1 MAAPN
6 LEVRGAYS
14 LGYSLSKNSQS
25 MHNFGTEENP
35 DERTVYTCSITA
47 TAETKYEQGSTGVFQ
62 KNRQPALSVA
72 LIYTDGNPWKETE
85 WTAADIARAIGQ
97 AFLDADNEIKTDY
110 GTGSPGNRTAT
121 TTIG

>member
-1 MAAPN
+1 MSAPN

-14 LGYSLSKNSQS
+14 LGYSLSKNLQS
-25 MHNFGTEENP
+25 TRNFGSEENP

-72 LIYTDGNPWKETE
+72 LIYTDGNPWKETM
-85 WTAADIARAIGQ
+85 WTGPEIGAAVSTA
-97 AFLDADNEIKTDY
+97 LDTVEANIKNTY
-110 GTGSPGNRTAT
+110 GTGG
-121 TTIG
+121 

>member
-14 LGYSLSKNSQS
+14 LGYSLSKNSES
-25 MHNFGTEENP
+25 MHNFGTDESP
-35 DERTVYTCSITA
+35 DERTVYACSITA

-72 LIYTDGNPWKETE
+72 LIYTDGNPFKETE
-85 WTAADIARAIGQ
+85 WTGAEVGAAVKVA
-97 AFLDADNEIKTDY
+97 LDTVEANIKNTY
-110 GTGSPGNRTAT
+110 GTGA
-121 TTIG
+121 

>member
-14 LGYSLSKNSQS
+14 LGYSLSKNVRS
-25 MHNFGTEENP
+25 MHNFGTVEEP

-72 LIYTDGNPWKETE
+72 LIYTDGETFKETE
-85 WTAADIARAIGQ
+85 WTGVEVGAAIKVA
-97 AFLDADNEIKTDY
+97 LDSVEANIKSTY
-110 GTGSPGNRTAT
+110 GTGA
-121 TTIG
+121 

>member
-14 LGYSLSKNSQS
+14 LGYSISKNLQS
-25 MHNFGTEENP
+25 TRNFGSEENP
-35 DERTVYTCSITA
+35 DERTVYTCAITA

-72 LIYTDGNPWKETE
+72 LIYTDGNPFKESE
-85 WTAADIARAIGQ
+85 WTGAEVGTAIKV
-97 AFLDADNEIKTDY
+97 ALDSVETNIKNTY
-110 GTGSPGNRTAT
+110 GTGA
-121 TTIG
+121 

>member
-1 MAAPN
+1 MSAPD

-14 LGYSLSKNSQS
+14 LGYSVSKNEKST
-25 MHNFGTEENP
+25 HNFGTEGSP

-72 LIYTDGNPWKETE
+72 LIYTDGNPFKETE
-85 WTAADIARAIGQ
+85 WTGPEVGAAIKVA
-97 AFLDADNEIKTDY
+97 LDSVETNIKNTY
-110 GTGSPGNRTAT
+110 GTGA
-121 TTIG
+121 